1 MALYLGQARPE
12 KIASLKHFFSAEAV
26 SDLQRL
32 HDFIAEDNPSA
43 ARHIARELLEG
54 MRGLRRFPRMGKR
67 VAIAPGQSAPDEIR
81 DWFSGDY
88 VVRYLILDDR
98 IVILRVW
105 HGKEG
110 RG

>member
-1 MALYLGQARPE
+1 MNDDQEPKGNPLLRNMAIWSAIIVALLLLASMFSGTTETAKGISYSAFRE
-12 KIASLKHFFSAEAV
+12 KVEAGEV
-26 SDLQRL
+26 KS
-32 HDFIAEDNPSA
+32 
-43 ARHIARELLEG
+43 
-54 MRGLRRFPRMGKR
+54 

-88 VVRYLILDDR
+88 VVRYLILDNR

>member
-1 MALYLGQARPE
+1 M
-12 KIASLKHFFSAEAV
+12 KHYFSAEAL

-32 HDFIAEDNPSA
+32 YDFIAQENPSA
-43 ARHIARELLEG
+43 ARQVARELLNG
-54 MRGLRRFPRMGKR
+54 ISGLRRFPRMGKR
-67 VAIAPGQSAPDEIR
+67 VAIAPEQLAPDEIR
-81 DWFSGDY
+81 DWFSGGY

-105 HGKEG
+105 HGKED

>member
-1 MALYLGQARPE
+1 M
-12 KIASLKHFFSAEAV
+12 KHSFAAEAL

-32 HDFIAEDNPSA
+32 HDFIAQENPSA
-43 ARHIARELLEG
+43 ANHVARELLDG
-54 MRGLRRFPRMGKR
+54 ISGLRRFPRMGKR
-67 VAIAPGQSAPDEIR
+67 VAVALEQLAPDEIR

-88 VVRYLILDDR
+88 IVRYLILDDR

-105 HGKEG
+105 HGRED